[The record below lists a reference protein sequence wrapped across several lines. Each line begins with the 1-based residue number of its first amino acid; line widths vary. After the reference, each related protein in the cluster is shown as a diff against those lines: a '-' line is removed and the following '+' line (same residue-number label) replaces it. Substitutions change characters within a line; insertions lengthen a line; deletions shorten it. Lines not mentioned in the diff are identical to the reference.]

1 MSSEFP
7 RLDLTRPDLDRL
19 QAEGLARLLA
29 DVLPGNRFYARKL
42 ADAGLD
48 PTALVFPRD
57 LCRLPFTTK
66 DELLASQ
73 LSHPPYGEV
82 LTYPVEHYTRLHQT
96 SGTSGKPLRW
106 LDTPQSWGVLLD
118 TWLALFQLAG
128 VTAQDRLFFPFS
140 FGPFL
145 GFWTAFEAGARLGC
159 LCLPGGGMSSGAR
172 LHFLLDNA
180 ATVVFCTPTY
190 ALHLAEV
197 ARAEG
202 LDLPA
207 SAVRLV
213 VVAGEPGGN
222 IPATRQRIEA
232 GWGARVIDHNGM
244 TETGPLGIE
253 SLDEPGG
260 LYLLETVCLPEILE
274 PGGDRPVA
282 PGTEGEL
289 VVTTFR
295 RTACPL
301 IRYRTGDRVLA
312 DPAPGRWP
320 FLRLVGGIRGRADD
334 MVSVRGNNLHPAALQ
349 TILHRFG
356 DVAEYR
362 VVVDQSAALTVLL
375 VEIEVTEGADAL
387 GVAVRVD
394 RAIRDELLFRAEV
407 RAVPPGS
414 LPRQE
419 LKARR
424 WVRKTTPGALTTD
437 PPKS

>member
-1 MSSEFP
+1 MGDLL
-7 RLDLTRPDLDRL
+7 LDIPRPDLHRL

-29 DVLPGNRFYARKL
+29 EILPTNRFYARKL

-48 PTALVFPRD
+48 PAALVFPRD
-57 LCRLPFTTK
+57 LHRLPFTTK
-66 DELLASQ
+66 DELVSSQ
-73 LSHPPYGEV
+73 QQHPPYGEV
-82 LTYPVEHYTRLHQT
+82 LTYPVERYTRLHQT

-106 LDTPQSWGVLLD
+106 LDTPESWGILLD
-118 TWLALFQLAG
+118 TWAALFQMAG
-128 VTAQDRLFFPFS
+128 VTPRDRLFFPFS

-159 LCLPGGGMSSGAR
+159 LCLAGGGMSSGAR

-180 ATVVFCTPTY
+180 ATVVLCTPTY

-197 ARAEG
+197 ARG
-202 LDLPA
+202 DGIDLPS

-213 VVAGEPGGN
+213 IVAGEAGGN
-222 IPATRQRIEA
+222 VPSTRQRIEE

-253 SLDEPGG
+253 SFDEPGG
-260 LYLLETVCLPEILE
+260 LYLLETVCLPEILQ
-274 PGGDRPVA
+274 PGGNQPVS

-295 RTACPL
+295 RTASPL
-301 IRYRTGDRVLA
+301 IRYRTGDLVQA
-312 DPAPGRWP
+312 GPAGRWP
-320 FLRLVGGIRGRADD
+320 FLYLAGGIRGRADD
-334 MVSVRGNNLHPAALQ
+334 MVSIRGNNLHPAALQ
-349 TILHRFG
+349 AVLHNFD

-362 VVVDQSAALTVLL
+362 VVIDQSATLAALV
-375 VEIEVTEGADAL
+375 IEVEAREGVDAAL
-387 GVAVRVD
+387 VAARVD

-407 RAVPPGS
+407 RVVPPGS
-414 LPRQE
+414 LPRHE

-424 WVRKTTPGALTTD
+424 WVRRRPAGGLSSD